1 MGPVLRH
8 PGGEVGDV
16 EWWVI
21 IALLFGGMVLLLLT
35 GLPIAFAFLVVNMV
49 AAYFFLGGIPGL
61 IGTVTG
67 VFTSITT
74 FTLLPVP
81 FFILMG
87 ELIFHSNL
95 GLDAVNVLDKWLGRV
110 RGRLSVLAIIMGVII
125 GALSGSTIATC
136 ALLGTI
142 LLPQMLEK
150 GYSKNMSLGPLMGVG
165 TVDALIPPNALTVV
179 LASLAN
185 IDVGQLLIAG
195 ILPGMIMS
203 GLYLLYVLL
212 WCRIRPEEAPVYDVP
227 HTPLKEKVRVTVLYL
242 LPLGFIVFMVI
253 GLIFLG
259 VATPTE
265 AAATGTLGSF
275 ILALVYRRLNWEVL
289 KKSTYGTVKVTVMI
303 FMIIIVSSTYGEIL
317 AFTGAASGMTNF
329 ITNLTISPMVI
340 MIGMLIVVLILGCFM
355 ETVAIMMI
363 TIPIYMPVVNA
374 FGYNT
379 VWFGVV
385 MLIVLE
391 TGLITP
397 PFGVT
402 LFVMKGVA
410 PPDITMGDIWKAV
423 TPYVI
428 IDVLCVAL
436 VLAMPFLATAVPR
449 LMGMR

>member
-1 MGPVLRH
+1 M
-8 PGGEVGDV
+8 
-16 EWWVI
+16 EWWLI
-21 IALLFGGMVLLLLT
+21 ISLLFGGMVLLLLT
-35 GLPIAFAFLVVNMV
+35 NLPIAFAFLVVNMV
-49 AAYFFLGGIPGL
+49 AAYFFLGGIAGL
-61 IGTVTG
+61 IGIVTG

-87 ELIFHSNL
+87 ELIFHSGM
-95 GLDAVNVLDKWLGRV
+95 GLNAVNVLDKWLGKL
-110 RGRLSVLAIIMGVII
+110 RGRLSILAVIMGVII

-142 LLPQMLEK
+142 LLPDMLK
-150 GYSKNMSLGPLMGVG
+150 RGYSRNMSLGPLMGVG

-185 IDVGQLLIAG
+185 IDVGHLLMAG
-195 ILPGMIMS
+195 IVPGMIMS
-203 GLYLLYVLL
+203 GLYLVYILV
-212 WCRIRPEEAPVYDVP
+212 WCHIKPEEAPMYDVP
-227 HTPLKEKVRVTVLYL
+227 HIPLKEKVTATLKYL
-242 LPLGFIVFMVI
+242 LPLGFIIFMVI
-253 GLIFLG
+253 GFIFLG

-265 AAATGTLGSF
+265 AAATGTLGAF
-275 ILALVYRRLNWEVL
+275 ILALLYRCLNWEIM
-289 KKSTYGTVKVTVMI
+289 KKSVMGTVKVTTMI
-303 FMIIIVSSTYGEIL
+303 FMIIIVSTTYGQIL

-329 ITNLTISPMVI
+329 ITHVSVPPIVI
-340 MIGMLIVVLILGCFM
+340 IIGMLVVVLVLGCFM

-379 VWFGVV
+379 VWFGVL
-385 MLIVLE
+385 MLIALE

-410 PPDITMGDIWKAV
+410 PPEITMADIWKAV

-428 IDVLCVAL
+428 VDVLCIVL
-436 VLAMPFLATAVPR
+436 VLAMPVLATVVPS
-449 LMGMR
+449 LMGMK

>member
-1 MGPVLRH
+1 M
-8 PGGEVGDV
+8 
-16 EWWVI
+16 EWYTI
-21 IALLFGGMVLLLLT
+21 MSLLFGGMVLLLLT
-35 GLPIAFAFLVVNMV
+35 GIPIAFAFLVVNMV

-61 IGTVTG
+61 IGVVTG

-87 ELIFHSNL
+87 ELIFHSGL
-95 GLDAVNVLDKWLGRV
+95 GLDAVNVLDKWLGKL
-110 RGRLSVLAIIMGVII
+110 RGRLSILAIIMGVII

-142 LLPQMLEK
+142 LLPDMLK
-150 GYSKNMSLGPLMGVG
+150 RGYSKNMSLGPLMGVG

-179 LASLAN
+179 LASLAT

-195 ILPGMIMS
+195 ILPGIIMS
-203 GLYLLYVLL
+203 GLYLVYVIA
-212 WCRIRPEEAPVYDVP
+212 WAHIKPKEAPIYDVP
-227 HTPLKEKVRVTVLYL
+227 RIPIKEKVLATVQYL
-242 LPLGFIVFMVI
+242 LPLGFIIFMVI

-275 ILALVYRRLNWEVL
+275 ILALLFRRLKWEVF
-289 KKSTYGTVKVTVMI
+289 KKSVLGTIKVTTMI

-317 AFTGAASGMTNF
+317 AFTGAASGMTSY
-329 ITNLTISPMVI
+329 ITNLPFPPLAIV
-340 MIGMLIVVLILGCFM
+340 IGMLVVVMLLGFFM

-363 TIPIYMPVVNA
+363 TIPIYMTVVNA
-374 FGYNT
+374 FGLNPI
-379 VWFGVV
+379 WFGVL
-385 MLIVLE
+385 MLIALE

-410 PPDITMGDIWKAV
+410 PPDVTMADIWKAII
-423 TPYVI
+423 PYVI
-428 IDVLCVAL
+428 IDILCIVIVLTV
-436 VLAMPFLATAVPR
+436 PSIATIVPN
-449 LMGMR
+449 LMGMK

>member
-1 MGPVLRH
+1 M
-8 PGGEVGDV
+8 
-16 EWWVI
+16 EWYSI
-21 IALLFGGMVLLLLT
+21 ISLLFGVMVFLLLT
-35 GLPIAFAFLVVNMV
+35 GVPIAFAFLIVNLV

-61 IGTVTG
+61 IGAVVG

-87 ELIFHSNL
+87 GLIFHTGL
-95 GLDAVNVLDKWLGRV
+95 GLDAVNVLDKWLGKL
-110 RGRLSVLAIIMGVII
+110 RGRLSILAILMGVII
-125 GALSGSTIATC
+125 GALSVSTIATC

-142 LLPQMLEK
+142 LLPDMLK
-150 GYSKNMSLGPLMGVG
+150 RGYSKTMSLGPLMGVG

-195 ILPGMIMS
+195 IVPGMIMS
-203 GLYLLYVLL
+203 FLYFAYVVL
-212 WCRIRPEEAPVYDVP
+212 WCRLFPDEAPVYDVP
-227 HTPLKEKVRVTVLYL
+227 HVPLKEKVMATLRYL
-242 LPLGFIVFMVI
+242 LPLSLIMFMVI
-253 GLIFLG
+253 GFIFLG
-259 VATPTE
+259 IATPTE

-275 ILALVYRRLNWEVL
+275 ILALLYRRLTWEAM
-289 KKSTYGTVKVTVMI
+289 KKAVMGTVKVTTMI

-329 ITNLTISPMVI
+329 ITKLSVDPIIIVIS
-340 MIGMLIVVLILGCFM
+340 MLVVVLILGCFM

-363 TIPIYMPVVNA
+363 TIPIYMPVIHA

-379 VWFGVV
+379 VWFGV
-385 MLIVLE
+385 MLLIALE

-410 PPDITMGDIWKAV
+410 PPEITMADIWRAI

-428 IDVLCVAL
+428 IDILCLAIVLVI
-436 VLAMPFLATAVPR
+436 PITATIVPS
-449 LMGMR
+449 LMGMVK

>member
-1 MGPVLRH
+1 M
-8 PGGEVGDV
+8 
-16 EWWVI
+16 EWWLTI
-21 IALLFGGMVLLLLT
+21 SLLFGAMVILLLT
-35 GLPIAFAFLVVNMV
+35 NLPIAFAFLIVNLV
-49 AAYFFLGGIPGL
+49 GAYFFLGGTPGL
-61 IGTVTG
+61 VGVVTG
-67 VFTSITT
+67 AFTSVTT

-87 ELIFHSNL
+87 ELIFHSGL
-95 GLDAVNVLDKWLGRV
+95 GLSAVNVLDKWLGKL
-110 RGRLSVLAIIMGVII
+110 RGRLSILAIIMGVII

-142 LLPQMLEK
+142 LLPDMLK
-150 GYSKNMSLGPLMGVG
+150 RGYSKNMSLGPLMGVG

-195 ILPGMIMS
+195 IVPGILMS
-203 GLYLLYVLL
+203 GLYLAYVLI
-212 WCRIRPEEAPVYDVP
+212 WVRIRPEEAPLYDVP
-227 HTPLKEKVRVTVLYL
+227 RVPLREKVMAAVKYL
-242 LPLGFIVFMVI
+242 LPLSLIIFMVI
-253 GLIFLG
+253 GFIFLG
-259 VATPTE
+259 LATPTE

-275 ILALVYRRLNWEVL
+275 ILTLVYRRLSWKII
-289 KKSTYGTVKVTVMI
+289 KKSVQGTVKVTVMI

-329 ITNLTISPMVI
+329 ITRLNVPPILIL
-340 MIGMLIVVLILGCFM
+340 IGMLVVILIMGCFM

-363 TIPIYMPVVNA
+363 TIPIYMPVIHT
-374 FGYNT
+374 FQYNV
-379 VWFGVV
+379 VWFGVL
-385 MLIVLE
+385 MLIALE

-410 PPDITMGDIWKAV
+410 PPEVTMGDIWRAV

-428 IDVLCVAL
+428 VDLLCIGLIL
-436 VLAMPFLATAVPR
+436 VMPFLATVLPG
-449 LMGMR
+449 LMGMK

>member
-1 MGPVLRH
+1 MQ
-8 PGGEVGDV
+8 
-16 EWWVI
+16 WWLI
-21 IALLFGGMVLLLLT
+21 ISLLFGGMVFLLLT
-35 GLPIAFAFLVVNMV
+35 NLPIAFAFLVVNIV
-49 AAYFFLGGIPGL
+49 AAYFFLGGVPGL
-61 IGTVTG
+61 VGVVTG
-67 VFTSITT
+67 AFTSITT

-87 ELIFHSNL
+87 ELIFHSGL
-95 GLDAVNVLDKWLGRV
+95 GLNAVNVLDKWLGNL
-110 RGRLSVLAIIMGVII
+110 RGRLSLLAIIMGVII

-185 IDVGQLLIAG
+185 IDVGQLLLAG
-195 ILPGMIMS
+195 IPAGVMMS
-203 GLYLLYVLL
+203 ALYFVYVVL
-212 WCRIRPEEAPVYDVP
+212 WLRFRPEEAPMYHVP
-227 HTPLKEKVRVTVLYL
+227 RVPLREKIRVTLRYL
-242 LPLGFIVFMVI
+242 LPLGFIIFMVI

-275 ILALVYRRLNWEVL
+275 ILVLLYGRLTREII
-289 KKSTYGTVKVTVMI
+289 KKSVLSTVKVTVMI

-317 AFTGAASGMTNF
+317 AFTGAAAGMTDY
-329 ITNLTISPMVI
+329 ITGLSIHPMVI
-340 MIGMLIVVLILGCFM
+340 LAGMLIVVLIMGCFM

-363 TIPIYMPVVNA
+363 TIPIYMPVVNT
-374 FGYNT
+374 FHFDKI
-379 VWFGVV
+379 WFGVM
-385 MLIVLE
+385 MLIALE

-410 PPDITMGDIWKAV
+410 PSEVTMGDIWKAV

-428 IDVLCVAL
+428 VDILCIGL
-436 VLAMPFLATAVPR
+436 ILAVPGIATVVPS
-449 LMGMR
+449 LMGMK

>member
-1 MGPVLRH
+1 M
-8 PGGEVGDV
+8 
-16 EWWVI
+16 EWWQI
-21 IALLFGGMVLLLLT
+21 ISLLFGSMVLLLLT
-35 GLPIAFAFLVVNMV
+35 GIPIAFAFLLVNMA

-61 IGTVTG
+61 VGTVTG

-87 ELIFHSNL
+87 ELIFHTGL
-95 GLDAVNVLDKWLGRV
+95 GLNAVNVLDKWLGKV
-110 RGRLSVLAIIMGVII
+110 RGRLSILAIIMGVII

-142 LLPQMLEK
+142 LLPDMLK
-150 GYSKNMSLGPLMGVG
+150 RGYSKNMSLGPLMGVG

-179 LASLAN
+179 LASLAM

-195 ILPGMIMS
+195 ILPGIIMS
-203 GLYLLYVLL
+203 GLYLAYVLF
-212 WCRIRPEEAPVYDVP
+212 WARFRPEEAPVYDVP
-227 HTPLKEKVRVTVLYL
+227 HIPLKEKVLATVQYL
-242 LPLGFIVFMVI
+242 LPLGFIIFMVI
-253 GLIFLG
+253 GFIFLG

-275 ILALVYRRLNWEVL
+275 ILALLYRRLTWDIF
-289 KKSTYGTVKVTVMI
+289 KKAVMGTVKVTVMI

-317 AFTGAASGMTNF
+317 AFTGAASGMTGF
-329 ITNLTISPMVI
+329 ITSLTIPPIVVI
-340 MIGMLIVVLILGCFM
+340 IAMLVVVLILGCFM

-363 TIPIYMPVVNA
+363 TLPIYMPVINA
-374 FGYNT
+374 LGYNT
-379 VWFGVV
+379 VWFGVL
-385 MLIVLE
+385 MLIALE

-410 PPDITMGDIWKAV
+410 PPEIMMADIWRAV

-428 IDVLCVAL
+428 VDVLCIAL
-436 VLAMPFLATAVPR
+436 VLVMPFLATFVPS

>member
-1 MGPVLRH
+1 M
-8 PGGEVGDV
+8 
-16 EWWVI
+16 EWYSI
-21 IALLFGGMVLLLLT
+21 ISLLFGVMVVLLLT
-35 GLPIAFAFLVVNMV
+35 GVPIAFAFLIVNLV

-61 IGTVTG
+61 IGAVVG

-87 ELIFHSNL
+87 GLIFHTGL
-95 GLDAVNVLDKWLGRV
+95 GLEAVNVLDKWLGKL
-110 RGRLSVLAIIMGVII
+110 RGRLSILAILMGVII

-142 LLPQMLEK
+142 LLPDMLK
-150 GYSKNMSLGPLMGVG
+150 RGYSKNMSLGPLMGVG

-195 ILPGMIMS
+195 IVPGMIMS
-203 GLYLLYVLL
+203 FLYFAYVVL
-212 WCRIRPEEAPVYDVP
+212 WCRLFPDEAPVYDVP
-227 HTPLKEKVRVTVLYL
+227 HVPLKEKVMATLRYL
-242 LPLGFIVFMVI
+242 LPLSLIMFMVI
-253 GLIFLG
+253 GFIFLG
-259 VATPTE
+259 IATPTE

-275 ILALVYRRLNWEVL
+275 ILALLYRRLTWEAM
-289 KKSTYGTVKVTVMI
+289 KKAVMGTVKVTTMI

-329 ITNLTISPMVI
+329 ITKLSVDPIIIVIS
-340 MIGMLIVVLILGCFM
+340 MLVVVLILGCFM

-363 TIPIYMPVVNA
+363 TIPIYMPVIHA

-379 VWFGVV
+379 VWFGV
-385 MLIVLE
+385 MLLIALE

-410 PPDITMGDIWKAV
+410 PPEITMADIWRAI

-428 IDVLCVAL
+428 IDILCLAIVLV
-436 VLAMPFLATAVPR
+436 MPITATIVPS
-449 LMGMR
+449 LMGMVK

>member
-1 MGPVLRH
+1 M
-8 PGGEVGDV
+8 

-21 IALLFGGMVLLLLT
+21 ISLLFGGMVLMLLT
-35 GLPIAFAFLVVNMV
+35 NLPIAFAFLVVNVV
-49 AAYFFLGGIPGL
+49 AAYFFLGGVPGL
-61 IGTVTG
+61 IAVVTG

-87 ELIFHSNL
+87 ELIFHSGL
-95 GLDAVNVLDKWLGRV
+95 GLSAVNVLDKWLGNL
-110 RGRLSVLAIIMGVII
+110 RGRLSILAIIMGVII

-142 LLPQMLEK
+142 LLPDMLK
-150 GYSKNMSLGPLMGVG
+150 RGYSKSMSLGPLMGVG

-195 ILPGMIMS
+195 IVPGMIMT
-203 GLYLLYVLL
+203 GLYLVYVIG
-212 WCRIRPEEAPVYDVP
+212 WCHIFPNEAPMYDVP
-227 HTPLKEKVRVTVLYL
+227 HIPLKEKVMVTVQYL
-242 LPLGFIVFMVI
+242 LPLGLIIFMVI
-253 GLIFLG
+253 GFIFLG

-265 AAATGTLGSF
+265 AAATGTLASF
-275 ILALVYRRLNWEVL
+275 ILAVAYRRLNWDIM
-289 KKSTYGTVKVTVMI
+289 KKSVMGTIKVTVMI
-303 FMIIIVSSTYGEIL
+303 FMIVIVSTTYGEIL
-317 AFTGAASGMTNF
+317 AFTGAAAGMTSF
-329 ITNLTISPMVI
+329 ISNLSTPPIVI
-340 MIGMLIVVLILGCFM
+340 LIGMLIVILILGCFM

-363 TIPIYMPVVNA
+363 TIPIYMPVINA
-374 FGYNT
+374 FHYSPI
-379 VWFGVV
+379 WFGVM
-385 MLIVLE
+385 MLIALE

-410 PPDITMGDIWKAV
+410 PPEITMADIWKAV

-428 IDVLCVAL
+428 VDMLCLIL
-436 VLAMPFLATAVPR
+436 VLTVPALATVVPS
-449 LMGMR
+449 LMGMK

>member
-1 MGPVLRH
+1 M
-8 PGGEVGDV
+8 
-16 EWWVI
+16 EWWLI
-21 IALLFGGMVLLLLT
+21 ISLLFGGMVLLLLT
-35 GLPIAFAFLVVNMV
+35 NLPIAFAFLVVNMV
-49 AAYFFLGGIPGL
+49 AAYFFLGGIAGL
-61 IGTVTG
+61 IGIVTG

-87 ELIFHSNL
+87 ELIFHSGM
-95 GLDAVNVLDKWLGRV
+95 GLNAVNVLDKWLGKL
-110 RGRLSVLAIIMGVII
+110 RGRLSILAVIMGVII

-142 LLPQMLEK
+142 LLPDMLK
-150 GYSKNMSLGPLMGVG
+150 RGYSRNMSLGPLMGVG

-185 IDVGQLLIAG
+185 IDVGHLLMAG
-195 ILPGMIMS
+195 IVPGMIMS
-203 GLYLLYVLL
+203 GLYLVYILV
-212 WCRIRPEEAPVYDVP
+212 WCHIKPEEAPMYDVP
-227 HTPLKEKVRVTVLYL
+227 HIPLKEKVTATLKYL
-242 LPLGFIVFMVI
+242 LPLGFIIFMVI
-253 GLIFLG
+253 GFIFLG

-265 AAATGTLGSF
+265 AAATGTLGAF
-275 ILALVYRRLNWEVL
+275 ILALLYRCLNWEIM
-289 KKSTYGTVKVTVMI
+289 KKSVMGTVKVTTMI
-303 FMIIIVSSTYGEIL
+303 FMIIIVSTTYGQIL

-329 ITNLTISPMVI
+329 ITHVSVAPILII
-340 MIGMLIVVLILGCFM
+340 IGMLVVVLVLGCFM

-363 TIPIYMPVVNA
+363 TIPIYMPVINA

-379 VWFGVV
+379 VWFGVL
-385 MLIVLE
+385 MLIALE

-410 PPDITMGDIWKAV
+410 PPEITMADIWKAV

-428 IDVLCVAL
+428 VDVLCIVL
-436 VLAMPFLATAVPR
+436 VLTMPILATVVPS
-449 LMGMR
+449 LMGMK

>member
-1 MGPVLRH
+1 M
-8 PGGEVGDV
+8 
-16 EWWVI
+16 EWYTI
-21 IALLFGGMVLLLLT
+21 ICLLFGGMVFLLLT
-35 GLPIAFAFLVVNMV
+35 GIPIAFAFLVVNMV

-61 IGTVTG
+61 IGVVTG

-87 ELIFHSNL
+87 ELIFHSGM
-95 GLDAVNVLDKWLGRV
+95 GLDAVNVLDKWLGQLK
-110 RGRLSVLAIIMGVII
+110 GRLSILAVIMGVII

-142 LLPQMLEK
+142 LLPDMLK
-150 GYSKNMSLGPLMGVG
+150 RGYSKNMSLGPLMGVG

-195 ILPGMIMS
+195 ILPGIIMS
-203 GLYLLYVLL
+203 GLYFVYVLV
-212 WCRIRPEEAPVYDVP
+212 WCHLFPNEAPAYDVARV
-227 HTPLKEKVRVTVLYL
+227 PLKEKIRVTVVYL
-242 LPLGFIVFMVI
+242 LPLGFIIFMVI
-253 GLIFLG
+253 GFIFLG

-275 ILALVYRRLNWEVL
+275 ILAVIYRRLTWEIM
-289 KKSTYGTVKVTVMI
+289 KKSVMGTVKVTAMI

-317 AFTGAASGMTNF
+317 AFTGAAAGMTGF
-329 ITNLTISPMVI
+329 ITGLSIHPI
-340 MIGMLIVVLILGCFM
+340 IILIGMLIVVLIMGCFM

-374 FGYNT
+374 FGFNT
-379 VWFGVV
+379 VWFGVM
-385 MLIVLE
+385 MLIALE

-410 PPDITMGDIWKAV
+410 PPDVTMGDIWKAV

-428 IDVLCVAL
+428 IDLLCIAIVLGL
-436 VLAMPFLATAVPR
+436 PSIATIVPA
-449 LMGMR
+449 LMGMVK

>member
-1 MGPVLRH
+1 M
-8 PGGEVGDV
+8 
-16 EWWVI
+16 EWWLVI
-21 IALLFGGMVLLLLT
+21 SLLFGGMVFVLLT
-35 GLPIAFAFLVVNMV
+35 NLPIAFSFLVVNMV
-49 AAYFFLGGIPGL
+49 GAYFFLGGIPGL
-61 IGTVTG
+61 VGVATG
-67 VFTSITT
+67 AFTSITT

-87 ELIFHSNL
+87 ELIFHSGL
-95 GLDAVNVLDKWLGRV
+95 GLNAINVLDKWLGNL
-110 RGRLSVLAIIMGVII
+110 RGRLSLLAIIMGVII

-185 IDVGQLLIAG
+185 IDVAQLLMAG
-195 ILPGMIMS
+195 IPAGLIMS
-203 GLYLLYVLL
+203 ALYFIYVVL
-212 WCRIRPEEAPVYDVP
+212 WLRIKPEEAPMYVVP
-227 HTPLKEKVRVTVLYL
+227 KVPLKEKMRVTVTYL
-242 LPLGFIVFMVI
+242 LPLGFIIFMVL

-265 AAATGTLGSF
+265 SAAAGTFGAF
-275 ILALVYRRLNWEVL
+275 ILALLYKRLTWEII
-289 KKSTYGTVKVTVMI
+289 KKSVMSTVRVTVMI
-303 FMIIIVSSTYGEIL
+303 FMIIIVSTTYGEIL
-317 AFTGAASGMTNF
+317 AFTGAAAGMTNF
-329 ITNLTISPMVI
+329 IINLTVPPII
-340 MIGMLIVVLILGCFM
+340 ILIGMLVVVLIMGCFM

-374 FGYNT
+374 FGFDKIWY
-379 VWFGVV
+379 GVM
-385 MLIVLE
+385 MLIALE

-410 PPDITMGDIWKAV
+410 PPDVTMGDIWRAV

-428 IDVLCVAL
+428 VDILCIAL
-436 VLAMPFLATAVPR
+436 VLAMPFLATVVPT
-449 LMGMR
+449 LMGVVK

>member
-1 MGPVLRH
+1 M
-8 PGGEVGDV
+8 
-16 EWWVI
+16 EWWLIVS
-21 IALLFGGMVLLLLT
+21 LLFGGMVFLLLT
-35 GLPIAFAFLVVNMV
+35 NLPIAFAFLVVNIV
-49 AAYFFLGGIPGL
+49 AAYFFLGGLPGL
-61 IGTVTG
+61 IGVVTG
-67 VFTSITT
+67 AFTSITT

-87 ELIFHSNL
+87 ELIFHSGL
-95 GLDAVNVLDKWLGRV
+95 GLNAVNVLDKWLGNL
-110 RGRLSVLAIIMGVII
+110 RGRLSLLAIIMGVII

-185 IDVGQLLIAG
+185 IDVGQLLMAG
-195 ILPGMIMS
+195 IPAGIIMS
-203 GLYLLYVLL
+203 ALYFIYVVI
-212 WCRIRPEEAPVYDVP
+212 WCRLFPEEAPMYLAP
-227 HTPLKEKVRVTVLYL
+227 HVPLKEKVTVTMRDLI
-242 LPLGFIVFMVI
+242 PLGFIIFMVI

-259 VATPTE
+259 IATPTE
-265 AAATGTLGSF
+265 AAATGTFGAFVLTL
-275 ILALVYRRLNWEVL
+275 IYRRLTWEIV
-289 KKSTYGTVKVTVMI
+289 KKSAMSTVKVTTMI
-303 FMIIIVSSTYGEIL
+303 FMIIIVSNTYGEIL
-317 AFTGAASGMTNF
+317 AFTGAAGGMTNF
-329 ITNLTISPMVI
+329 ITNLTIPPVVI
-340 MIGMLIVVLILGCFM
+340 LIGMLTVVLIMGCFM

-374 FGYNT
+374 LGFNKI
-379 VWFGVV
+379 WFGVM
-385 MLIVLE
+385 MLIALE

-410 PPDITMGDIWKAV
+410 PPDVTMGDIWKAV

-428 IDVLCVAL
+428 VDILCIVIVLTI
-436 VLAMPFLATAVPR
+436 PSIATIVPS
-449 LMGMR
+449 LMRMK

>member
-1 MGPVLRH
+1 M
-8 PGGEVGDV
+8 
-16 EWWVI
+16 I
-21 IALLFGGMVLLLLT
+21 ISLLFGGMVLLLLT
-35 GLPIAFAFLVVNMV
+35 GIPIAFAFLIVNMV

-61 IGTVTG
+61 IGVVTG

-87 ELIFHSNL
+87 ELIFHSGL
-95 GLDAVNVLDKWLGRV
+95 GLDAINVLDKWLGNL
-110 RGRLSVLAIIMGVII
+110 RGRLSLLAIIMGVII

-150 GYSKNMSLGPLMGVG
+150 GYSKNMSLGPLIGVG

-195 ILPGMIMS
+195 IVPGLIMS
-203 GLYLLYVLL
+203 GLYFLYVLI
-212 WCRIRPEEAPVYDVP
+212 WVRIFPKEAPLYVVP
-227 HTPLKEKVRVTVLYL
+227 PVPWREKVTATVKYL
-242 LPLGFIVFMVI
+242 LPLSFIIFMVI
-253 GLIFLG
+253 GFIFLG

-275 ILALVYRRLNWEVL
+275 ILALLYRRLTWEVL
-289 KKSTYGTVKVTVMI
+289 KKSVMGTVKVTVMI

-317 AFTGAASGMTNF
+317 AFTGAAAGMTGF
-329 ITNLTISPMVI
+329 ITSLTIPPLVI
-340 MIGMLIVVLILGCFM
+340 IISMLLVVLLLGCFM

-363 TIPIYMPVVNA
+363 TIPIFMPVVNH
-374 FGYNT
+374 FGYNLI
-379 VWFGVV
+379 WFGVM
-385 MLIVLE
+385 MLIALE

-410 PPDITMGDIWKAV
+410 PPDVTMSDIWKAV

-428 IDVLCVAL
+428 INILCIAL
-436 VLAMPFLATAVPR
+436 IMAFPVIATVVPN
-449 LMGMR
+449 LMGMVK

>member
-1 MGPVLRH
+1 M
-8 PGGEVGDV
+8 
-16 EWWVI
+16 EWWLIVS
-21 IALLFGGMVLLLLT
+21 LLFGGMVLLLLT
-35 GLPIAFAFLVVNMV
+35 NLPIAFAFLVVNMV
-49 AAYFFLGGIPGL
+49 AAIFFLGGIPGL
-61 IGTVTG
+61 IGVVTG

-87 ELIFHSNL
+87 ELIFHSGL
-95 GLDAVNVLDKWLGRV
+95 GLDAVNVLDKWLGKV
-110 RGRLSVLAIIMGVII
+110 RGRLSILAVIMGVII

-142 LLPQMLEK
+142 LLPDMLK
-150 GYSKNMSLGPLMGVG
+150 RGYSKNMSLGPLMGVG

-179 LASLAN
+179 LASLAM

-203 GLYLLYVLL
+203 GLYFVYVMV
-212 WCRIRPEEAPVYDVP
+212 WCRIFPEEAPMYDVP
-227 HTPLKEKVRVTVLYL
+227 HVPLKEKLRVTVQYL
-242 LPLGFIVFMVI
+242 LPLGFIIFMVI

-265 AAATGTLGSF
+265 AAATGTFGSF
-275 ILALVYRRLNWEVL
+275 VLALLYRRLTWETFR
-289 KKSTYGTVKVTVMI
+289 KSVMGTVKVTVMI

-317 AFTGAASGMTNF
+317 AFSGAASGMTSF
-329 ITNLTISPMVI
+329 ITNLTIPPIVI
-340 MIGMLIVVLILGCFM
+340 VIGMLIVVLCMGCFM

-363 TIPIYMPVVNA
+363 TIPIFMPVINA
-374 FGYNT
+374 FHYNT
-379 VWFGVV
+379 VWFGVL
-385 MLIVLE
+385 MLIALE

-410 PPDITMGDIWKAV
+410 PPDVTMADIWKAV

-428 IDVLCVAL
+428 IDLVCIAL
-436 VLAMPFLATAVPR
+436 VLAMPFLATVVPN
-449 LMGMR
+449 LMGMK

>member
-1 MGPVLRH
+1 M
-8 PGGEVGDV
+8 

-21 IALLFGGMVLLLLT
+21 ISLLFGGMILMLLT
-35 GLPIAFAFLVVNMV
+35 NLPIAFAFLVVNVV
-49 AAYFFLGGIPGL
+49 AAYFFLGGVPGL
-61 IGTVTG
+61 IAVVTG

-87 ELIFHSNL
+87 ELIFHSGL
-95 GLDAVNVLDKWLGRV
+95 GLSAVNVLDKWLGRI

-142 LLPQMLEK
+142 LLPDMLK
-150 GYSKNMSLGPLMGVG
+150 RGYSRSMSLGPLMGVG

-195 ILPGMIMS
+195 IVPGIIMS
-203 GLYLLYVLL
+203 GLYLVYVIG
-212 WCRIRPEEAPVYDVP
+212 WCHIFPNEAPMYDVP
-227 HTPLKEKVRVTVLYL
+227 HVPLKEKVVATVQYL
-242 LPLGFIVFMVI
+242 LPLGLIIFMVI
-253 GLIFLG
+253 GFIFLG

-275 ILALVYRRLNWEVL
+275 ILAVAYRRLNWDII
-289 KKSTYGTVKVTVMI
+289 KKSVMGTVKVTVMI
-303 FMIIIVSSTYGEIL
+303 FMIVIVSTTYGEIL
-317 AFTGAASGMTNF
+317 AFTGAAAGMTSF
-329 ITNLTISPMVI
+329 ISNLNTPPIVI
-340 MIGMLIVVLILGCFM
+340 LIGMLIVILILGCFM

-363 TIPIYMPVVNA
+363 TIPIYMPVINT
-374 FGYNT
+374 FHYNPI
-379 VWFGVV
+379 WFGVL
-385 MLIVLE
+385 MLIALE

-410 PPDITMGDIWKAV
+410 PPEITMADIWKAV

-428 IDVLCVAL
+428 VDLLCL
-436 VLAMPFLATAVPR
+436 VLVLTMPVLATIVPS
-449 LMGMR
+449 LMGMK